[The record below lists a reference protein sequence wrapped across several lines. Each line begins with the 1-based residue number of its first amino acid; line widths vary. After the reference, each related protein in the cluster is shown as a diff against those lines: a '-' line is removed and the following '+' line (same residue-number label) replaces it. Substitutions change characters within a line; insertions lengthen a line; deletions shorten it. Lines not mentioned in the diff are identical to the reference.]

1 MKVAVLFS
9 GGKDSTMALYNALE
23 TGEDVKYLLSMKS
36 VNDESYMFHVPN
48 IHITDLL
55 AEALNIPI
63 ITAQTQGIKEEE
75 LEDLKMAFIKLKDLG
90 VEAIYTGALYSVYQ
104 KSRIEKLG
112 DEVGLEI
119 ISPYW
124 HVDELEYMKEIVSLG
139 FEVIISGVFAYGLD
153 ESWLGR
159 KIDDMNKANFCILK
173 FALFIHRFLIFRCCG
188 IFVQMIIIVSPLR
201 NQINSRNISEILYK
215 KHSIFTNKQLFRK
228 CQTVFFNNCPF
239 IDFAPSCAKII
250 AEVIV
255 GS

>member
-36 VNDESYMFHVPN
+36 VRWILHVSCSEYS
-48 IHITDLL
+48 ILTDLL

-159 KIDDMNKANFCILK
+159 KIDDKAIDELVEINKKVGINLAFDGWEAETLAVDGPIFKKRINILK
-173 FALFIHRFLIFRCCG
+173 DKKTWHLDSGLY
-188 IFVQMIIIVSPLR
+188 II
-201 NQINSRNISEILYK
+201 EE
-215 KHSIFTNKQLFRK
+215 
-228 CQTVFFNNCPF
+228 
-239 IDFAPSCAKII
+239 
-250 AEVIV
+250 AELEDKWI
-255 GS
+255 